1 MYPRPHE
8 RERRG
13 VRPILDCTG
22 YEMWRDDVLRAE
34 GAYLFTAGGDR
45 IVDFESGVWCAG
57 LGHAHP
63 RLRAV
68 MHSQIDLAL
77 HLGYRVESGLAKVAA
92 AAVLATLPFPDGK
105 CVFLA
110 SGSEAV
116 ELAAQIARRLSG
128 KPLLLGLAGAYLAAY
143 GTTGRKTSDEWILFD
158 WAACAEC
165 PRNADCDPGCPRLAE
180 IPFERISAF
189 VFEPGN
195 SGGLV
200 KLPPRGVIRAL
211 AARVA
216 DGGGLLAVDEV
227 TTGLGRTGAWYG
239 FEHYDLRPDLVAL
252 GKGLGNG
259 YPVSAVAMRR
269 SVGEALEAG
278 GFHYAQSHQN
288 DPLGCAV
295 AREVIAILLD
305 EGLVER
311 GAEVGRRFLQ
321 ELEALG
327 GRHPAVREV
336 RGRGLMLAMEFH
348 HNAQPSVEDVHRA
361 LLDRGLLVGYKS
373 QANLLRFYPP
383 LVIGESDILRL
394 VSTLEDIMERAS

>member
-1 MYPRPHE
+1 MYSTPHD
-8 RERRG
+8 ERRRD

-22 YEMWRDDVLRAE
+22 YGLWRHDVVRAE
-34 GAYLFTAGGDR
+34 GVHLTTAGGDR

-63 RLRAV
+63 RIQSVL
-68 MHSQIDLAL
+68 HTQIDRAM
-77 HLGYRVESGLAKVAA
+77 HLGYRVESSLAVEAA
-92 AAVLATLPFPDGK
+92 EAVLETLAFPGGK

-116 ELAAQIARRLSG
+116 ELATQMARRLSA
-128 KPLLLGLAGAYLAAY
+128 KPLLLGLAGAYLSAY
-143 GTTGRKTSDEWILFD
+143 GIAGRTSSDEWILFD

-165 PRNADCDPGCPRLAE
+165 PQNADCDPGCPRLAK
-180 IPFERISAF
+180 IPFERIGTF

-200 KLPPRGVIRAL
+200 KLPPRGPVRAL

-216 DGGGLLAVDEV
+216 DAGGALVVDEV

-239 FEHYDLRPDLVAL
+239 FQHYDLRPDLVAL

-269 SVGEALEAG
+269 SIGVDLEAS

-295 AREVIAILLD
+295 AKEVLAILRD
-305 EGLVER
+305 ERLVER
-311 GAEVGRRFLQ
+311 SARVGAWFLH
-321 ELEALG
+321 ELEALAA
-327 GRHPAVREV
+327 RHDAVRQV
-336 RGRGLMLAMEFH
+336 RGRGLMLVMEFEPDSR
-348 HNAQPSVEDVHRA
+348 PSVVDVDRA
-361 LLDRGLLVGYKS
+361 LLGRGFLVGCKP

-383 LVIGESDILRL
+383 LVIEEEEIRSLLAALDLLFGG
-394 VSTLEDIMERAS
+394 TA

>member
-1 MYPRPHE
+1 
-8 RERRG
+8 

-22 YEMWRDDVLRAE
+22 YDLWRHDVVRAE
-34 GAYLFTAGGDR
+34 GVHLITASGAR

-63 RLRAV
+63 RLQAV
-68 MHSQIDLAL
+68 MHAQLDRAL
-77 HLGYRVESGLAKVAA
+77 HLGYRVESALAEDVAA
-92 AAVLATLPFPDGK
+92 ALLATLPFPDGK

-116 ELAAQIARRLSG
+116 ELATQIGRRTSRR
-128 KPLLLGLAGAYLAAY
+128 PLLLGLTGAYLSAY
-143 GTTGRKTSDEWILFD
+143 GTTGRTSSDEWILFD
-158 WAACAEC
+158 WAACVEC

-180 IPFERISAF
+180 IAFARIGAF

-200 KLPPRGVIRAL
+200 KLPPRGPIRAL

-216 DGGGLLAVDEV
+216 DAGGVLVVDEV
-227 TTGLGRTGAWYG
+227 TTGLGRTGTWYG

-259 YPVSAVAMRR
+259 YPVSAVAMRH
-269 SVGEALEAG
+269 SIGADLEAS

-295 AREVIAILLD
+295 AKEVLAVLHDERLIERSARVGEVFLRGLIAI
-305 EGLVER
+305 
-311 GAEVGRRFLQ
+311 AS
-321 ELEALG
+321 
-327 GRHPAVREV
+327 RHAVVREA
-336 RGRGLMLAMEFH
+336 RGRGLMLAMELRPD
-348 HNAQPSVEDVHRA
+348 AQPTAVDVHRA
-361 LLDRGLLVGYKS
+361 LLERGLLVGCRP

-383 LVIGESDILRL
+383 LTIGEDEIRGLLAELDRVL
-394 VSTLEDIMERAS
+394 GDAA

>member
-1 MYPRPHE
+1 MRS
-8 RERRG
+8 
-13 VRPILDCTG
+13 ILDCTG
-22 YEMWRDDVLRAE
+22 YELCRDDVVRAE
-34 GAYLFTAGGDR
+34 GAHLITAGGDR

-63 RLRAV
+63 RLQAV
-68 MHSQIDLAL
+68 MHAQLDRAL
-77 HLGYRVESGLAKVAA
+77 HLGYRVESALAAEAA
-92 AAVLATLPFPDGK
+92 EVVLATLPLPDGK

-116 ELAAQIARRLSG
+116 ELATQIARRLSG
-128 KPLLLGLAGAYLAAY
+128 KPLLLGLAGAYLSAY
-143 GTTGRKTSDEWILFD
+143 GTTGTTSSADWVLFD
-158 WAACAEC
+158 GAACAKC
-165 PRNADCDPGCPRLAE
+165 PHCSDCDPDCPRLAE

-200 KLPPRGVIRAL
+200 KLPPRGPVRAL
-211 AARVA
+211 ASRVTKS
-216 DGGGLLAVDEV
+216 GGFLVVDEV

-239 FEHYDLRPDLVAL
+239 FQHYDLRPDLVAL

-269 SVGEALEAG
+269 SIGVDLEAS

-295 AREVIAILLD
+295 AKEVLAILRD
-305 EGLVER
+305 ERLVER
-311 GAEVGRRFLQ
+311 SAKVGEWFLG
-321 ELEALG
+321 ELEALAA
-327 GRHPAVREV
+327 RHDAVRQV
-336 RGRGLMLAMEFH
+336 RGRGLMLVMEFDPDSR
-348 HNAQPSVEDVHRA
+348 PSAVDVHRA
-361 LLDRGLLVGYKS
+361 LLGRGFLVGCKP

-383 LVIGESDILRL
+383 LVIEEEEIRGLLAALDLL
-394 VSTLEDIMERAS
+394 LGGTA

>member
-1 MYPRPHE
+1 
-8 RERRG
+8 
-13 VRPILDCTG
+13 VRPILDCSG
-22 YEMWRDDVLRAE
+22 YDLWRDDVVRTE
-34 GAYLFTAGGDR
+34 GVHLITASGAR

-63 RLRAV
+63 RLQAV
-68 MHSQIDLAL
+68 MHAQLDRAL
-77 HLGYRVESGLAKVAA
+77 HLGYRVESALAEDAA
-92 AAVLATLPFPDGK
+92 AALLATLPFPDGK

-116 ELAAQIARRLSG
+116 ELATQIARRLSG
-128 KPLLLGLAGAYLAAY
+128 KPLLLGLTGAYLSAY
-143 GTTGRKTSDEWILFD
+143 GTTGTTSSADWVLFD

-165 PRNADCDPGCPRLAE
+165 PHSSDCDPDCPRLAE

-200 KLPPRGVIRAL
+200 KLPPRGLVRAL

-216 DGGGLLAVDEV
+216 DHGGFLAVDEV

-239 FEHYDLRPDLVAL
+239 YHHYDLHPDLVAL

-269 SVGEALEAG
+269 SMGVDLEAS

-295 AREVIAILLD
+295 AKEVLAILRD
-305 EGLVER
+305 ERLVER
-311 GAEVGRRFLQ
+311 SAKVGEWFLG
-321 ELEALG
+321 ELEALAT
-327 GRHPAVREV
+327 RHDAVSQV
-336 RGRGLMLAMEFH
+336 RGRGLMLVMEFEPDSR
-348 HNAQPSVEDVHRA
+348 PSVVDVHRA
-361 LLDRGLLVGYKS
+361 LLGRGFLVGCKP

-383 LVIGESDILRL
+383 LVIEEEETRGLLAALDLL
-394 VSTLEDIMERAS
+394 LGGTA